1 MRVRKINPD
10 WMPSENLGIKVGEII
25 DMTSVKKLILD
36 GMVEAVDE
44 HDNAISAYE
53 LFGVIVKNERAEFEE
68 FLKMKKL
75 QATKKSLEKEAAE
88 LKEQL
93 EKNKEK
99 SPAPVVLSYEE
110 LVKKAQDKGIWKVNM
125 TKRQLEEALK

>member
-53 LFGVIVKNERAEFEE
+53 LFGVIVKNEREEFEE

-88 LKEQL
+88 LKAQL
-93 EKNKEK
+93 EANKKKTATEVATKGAAKTAAEAAEK
-99 SPAPVVLSYEE
+99 
-110 LVKKAQDKGIWKVNM
+110 KI
-125 TKRQLEEALK
+125 